1 MNVLILLYIALGK
14 VVYYEKHVSL
24 NFNLNKIEKTF
35 LFSLLV
41 SVGML
46 IAVGNIY
53 WICGKFGIRLAPG
66 WYQDIVDFVSAGGSI
81 VDAFAIIAG
90 ITLPAWIAPVLAGFG
105 VVSA

>member
-1 MNVLILLYIALGK
+1 MRNN
-14 VVYYEKHVSL
+14 VSL
-24 NFNLNKIEKTF
+24 NFNLNKIEKPF

>member
-1 MNVLILLYIALGK
+1 MHWERWFIMRNN
-14 VVYYEKHVSL
+14 VSL

-53 WICGKFGIRLAPG
+53 WICGKFCIRMAPG

>member
-1 MNVLILLYIALGK
+1 MHWERWFIRRNN
-14 VVYYEKHVSL
+14 VSL

-66 WYQDIVDFVSAGGSI
+66 WYQDIVAFVSAGGSI

>member
-1 MNVLILLYIALGK
+1 MHWERWFIMRNN
-14 VVYYEKHVSL
+14 VSL

-66 WYQDIVDFVSAGGSI
+66 WYQDIVDFVLLLGLHFQHGLHQ
-81 VDAFAIIAG
+81 F
-90 ITLPAWIAPVLAGFG
+90 
-105 VVSA
+105 